1 MRGRGELTCGYQPI
15 GRQNWFIWA
24 NQGHGIICP
33 WHLYWPGHP
42 PFLPG
47 SENYTSLQN
56 LTSSPK
62 ILDTIL
68 TKSPSI
74 STIYF
79 VHLRY
84 HFMCCWSHYSR
95 LKQDKN
101 SCHQWK
107 KTWFVGFVTH
117 KKNNYK
123 QVYWVKNYQSLKIL
137 DAQKILLLC
146 REDKAKLSLNCMS
159 HLVLLWLSALFM
171 ADTIVDQ
178 YFNGYI
184 DIATFIFGS
193 RFKSKLLESNR
204 RLLIW

>member
-1 MRGRGELTCGYQPI
+1 MSL
-15 GRQNWFIWA
+15 
-24 NQGHGIICP
+24 
-33 WHLYWPGHP
+33 
-42 PFLPG
+42 
-47 SENYTSLQN
+47 TSLLTRPPSVSTRKRELHFASKSYFFPQN
-56 LTSSPK
+56 SWHNFNKKPK
-62 ILDTIL
+62 YFNNLFR
-68 TKSPSI
+68 SPSL
-74 STIYF
+74 SLY
-79 VHLRY
+79 VL
-84 HFMCCWSHYSR
+84 
-95 LKQDKN
+95 LKSLFEIETRQKLL
-101 SCHQWK
+101 SSAK
-107 KTWFVGFVTH
+107 KTWVVGFVTH